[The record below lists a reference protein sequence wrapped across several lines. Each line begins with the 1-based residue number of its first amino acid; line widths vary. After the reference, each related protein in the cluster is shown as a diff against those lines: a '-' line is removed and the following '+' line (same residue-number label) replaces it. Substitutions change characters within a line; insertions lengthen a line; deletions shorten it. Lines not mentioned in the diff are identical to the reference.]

1 MTFRIRQKIYVII
14 LTIFSCIPFS
24 QGSSSIT
31 YNFSVLFLAK
41 TCDVSVE
48 NEIVIENVQGT
59 GIVTNSSIKN
69 DNAVADVKLSL
80 KNCTSPDITGSKVY
94 ISQGNT
100 LAGTTDFFNDDPA
113 GIIGLQLTDGHS
125 VFSKTTTA
133 LPEDKSVVWRDII
146 SVADTKTINAR
157 LRCKTDGCQPQ
168 EGNFSA
174 SLTFNYYID

>member
-1 MTFRIRQKIYVII
+1 MKIRIKQKLYVM
-14 LTIFSCIPFS
+14 LLAVLSCVSSS

-48 NEIVIENVQGT
+48 NEIAIENLPGT
-59 GIVTNSSIKN
+59 GIVTNSSIIN
-69 DNAVADVKLSL
+69 DTATADVKLSL

-100 LAGTTDFFNDDPA
+100 LTGTMDFFNDNPA
-113 GIIGLQLTDGHS
+113 GIIGLQLTDGNF
-125 VFSKTTTA
+125 VFSKTATV
-133 LPEDKSVVWRDII
+133 LPEDKSVVWRNIA
-146 SVADTKTINAR
+146 SVAETKTIKAR
-157 LRCKTDGCQPQ
+157 LRCKTAGCKPQ

-174 SLTFNYYID
+174 SVTFNYYID